1 MSGELSLTRRILAIF
16 LGGFFGTIARYLLS
30 QLIQSYL
37 GKGWP
42 YDILLINLTGA
53 YFLALLTTLADAAM
67 FIGPTRR
74 LFLNVG
80 FLGAYTTFSS
90 LVLGDILLSSNNQ
103 WLPAFLYLFFSLTGG
118 ILAVNLGIASGQW
131 SIKQVRQ
138 TFPLRAALEA
148 IVPTLQGPHTG
159 DHVDIDDD
167 VLYPEN
173 KETAQNTIQHAVSE
187 SNVLYPEEK
196 EGAQL

>member
-1 MSGELSLTRRILAIF
+1 MGRELSLSHRILAVFVGGF
-16 LGGFFGTIARYLLS
+16 LGTIVRYLLS
-30 QLIQSYL
+30 LLIQSRL

-53 YFLALLTTLADAAM
+53 FFLALFTTLADAAM

-90 LVLGDILLSSNNQ
+90 LALGDILLSSNDQ
-103 WLPAFLYLFFSLTGG
+103 WLPAFLYLFFSMTGG
-118 ILAVNLGIASGQW
+118 ILAIILGIWSGQW
-131 SIKQVRQ
+131 SIKKVK
-138 TFPLRAALEA
+138 RAFAQKTA
-148 IVPTLQGPHTG
+148 ARIVVATLQGLHTG

-167 VLYPEN
+167 V
-173 KETAQNTIQHAVSE
+173 I
-187 SNVLYPEEK
+187 YPEE
-196 EGAQL
+196 ENRI